1 MSGRYSILEGS
12 YKYGNRMATIFKFEN
27 GMRIIGFKNGEDF
40 DLRVLTI
47 GCNPR
52 MEGFGQEALEQIR
65 PRFRNIS
72 VSEIY
77 EESLPFWKKMKERG
91 LVNNLKSIKWESIY
105 QDVV

>member
-1 MSGRYSILEGS
+1 MSGRNNVIESN
-12 YKYGNRMATIFKFEN
+12 YKYGNRQATIFRFEN
-27 GMRIIGFKNGEDF
+27 GMRIIGFANGEDF

-52 MEGFGQEALEQIR
+52 KAGYGQEALELLR

-77 EESLPFWKKMKERG
+77 EESLPFWRKMKERG
-91 LVNNLKSIKWESIY
+91 LVNNLKTIKWESRFEE
-105 QDVV
+105 VV